1 MASSGAGTSVHLSG
15 ELFKFMTGIDM
26 KHVPYRG
33 AGPATTDLI
42 GGQVDVLFDNMPSII
57 SHIRAGTVRALGVT
71 SAKRVSATPQLP
83 TIDEAG
89 VKGYEMTYWFAAYVP
104 AKTPQ
109 PVIRRLNE
117 LLVKAIGTE
126 SAKAFF
132 AKNGL
137 VPFTTTPDE
146 LAKFQA
152 AETQKWGRIIKS
164 AGIQPE

>member
-1 MASSGAGTSVHLSG
+1 MIALMNSVTA
-15 ELFKFMTGIDM
+15 F
-26 KHVPYRG
+26 
-33 AGPATTDLI
+33 APATVSNVAC
-42 GGQVDVLFDNMPSII
+42 GFDVLGFALEAPGDEVTARFRESPS
-57 SHIRAGTVRALGVT
+57 TEV
-71 SAKRVSATPQLP
+71 

-137 VPFTTTPDE
+137 VRFTTSPDE

>member
-1 MASSGAGTSVHLSG
+1 MAFAVNGV
-15 ELFKFMTGIDM
+15 ELFQQMTGTRLN
-26 KHVPYRG
+26 HVPYKSNPL
-33 AGPATTDLI
+33 AITDLL
-42 GGQVDVLFDNMPSII
+42 GGHIDMMIVDMPTGLPQVQ
-57 SHIRAGTVRALGVT
+57 AGKLTALAVT
-71 SAKRVSATPQLP
+71 STQRSPQAPELP
-83 TIDEAG
+83 TMNEAG

-104 AKTPQ
+104 AKTPP
-109 PVIRRLNE
+109 PVIRRLND

-137 VPFTTTPDE
+137 VPFTTTPEE

-152 AETQKWGRIIKS
+152 AETQKWGRIIKA